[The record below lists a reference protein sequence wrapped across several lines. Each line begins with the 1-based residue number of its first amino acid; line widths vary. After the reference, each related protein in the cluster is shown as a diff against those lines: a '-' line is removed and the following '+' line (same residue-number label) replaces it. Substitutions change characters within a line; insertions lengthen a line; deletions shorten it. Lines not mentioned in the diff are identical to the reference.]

1 MNRKGFTLVEL
12 LAVIVILAI
21 LMVSAGAGVMAT
33 MNNSKINTFKNEAL
47 AAATAASNMY
57 SEISYNG
64 QSSVDY
70 FVQDKDSNYSAMCVT
85 LAGLVNNGYLDKDI
99 GTYSGVILVEVPF
112 DGSTPKYMIW
122 MHNSHYGINGIEKSY
137 INKLKFKKNNNGGES
152 GVTSAKEISG
162 GKVGIVTELKGIY
175 KIVNYAQTSNE
186 SESNARIVG
195 MDKSGT
201 TTYSCPNGTL
211 HGTECQVEENVP
223 PTSTTYTCPS
233 GSTQQDSNCITTETA
248 SKVCPSGYTESGS
261 TCYKYDYTSK
271 ICPSGYSSYNE
282 TQCRKA
288 TNTTSPICPS
298 GYTPSGSTC
307 YNYSY
312 APKTCPS
319 GYTESGSSCNKYCY
333 APKTC
338 PSGYSSFSGSTT
350 QCRKVSNTS
359 PKICPSGYS
368 SYNET
373 QCRKISSTSASCP
386 SGYTQSGS
394 TCYKYSYA
402 SKTCPADYSSYSS
415 TQCRKIVSSGSLSSI
430 GVCPSDYSLS
440 NGTCEK
446 TVTTP
451 ATATITCPSGST
463 QQGSNCIKTSTV
475 PASSYTNMTGLKN
488 GSRDN
493 TVTGFAIKNI
503 YSYSSTTGT
512 RAQSEGT
519 VSDKDRGGT
528 GAYYEQKIPCINA
541 SLE

>member
-1 MNRKGFTLVEL
+1 MKKGFTLVEL

-282 TQCRKA
+282 TQCRK
-288 TNTTSPICPS
+288 
-298 GYTPSGSTC
+298 
-307 YNYSY
+307 
-312 APKTCPS
+312 
-319 GYTESGSSCNKYCY
+319 
-333 APKTC
+333 
-338 PSGYSSFSGSTT
+338 
-350 QCRKVSNTS
+350 
-359 PKICPSGYS
+359 
-368 SYNET
+368 
-373 QCRKISSTSASCP
+373 ISSTSASCP